1 MLNKSVASQKLKV
14 EIVRI
19 ENHTK
24 RYPFNKFN
32 QICIFFR
39 RVGCQYVSLFIAAL
53 DSLHGLTS
61 LRHRH
66 YFNELFHKP
75 FQQQHF
81 VASPLCNFAR
91 RHLFSPTK
99 WNSINFVSPRI
110 AFYII
115 LNSLHIYF
123 ELVCFSFSC
132 KRNFFC
138 VCPLLGVPFIIQK
151 TALPFTSPVSRSIH
165 VVDKLNVI
173 NFIVAFVT
181 YSLMCFFF
189 SFCFLCK
196 YKKRFYSIGH
206 KTECN
211 LFMNCFCICV
221 CVMLLLTLSNFVIF
235 TLADSCLYR
244 TLMSYVCVCVC
255 HKLRIQH

>member
-32 QICIFFR
+32 QICIFFC

-132 KRNFFC
+132 KRNFFLC
-138 VCPLLGVPFIIQK
+138 VSVARRSVHNTKDSAPLH
-151 TALPFTSPVSRSIH
+151 FTSVP
-165 VVDKLNVI
+165 I
-173 NFIVAFVT
+173 N
-181 YSLMCFFF
+181 
-189 SFCFLCK
+189 
-196 YKKRFYSIGH
+196 
-206 KTECN
+206 
-211 LFMNCFCICV
+211 
-221 CVMLLLTLSNFVIF
+221 
-235 TLADSCLYR
+235 SCCR
-244 TLMSYVCVCVC
+244 
-255 HKLRIQH
+255 